1 MNNNCGIF
9 VTLNPAGEDYGGR
22 QNLPGNLQALFRPI
36 VMQQPEPKEIA
47 RVLLFVE
54 GFKSADRIGSRM
66 VELFSLAG

>member
-1 MNNNCGIF
+1 M
-9 VTLNPAGEDYGGR
+9 NPAGEDYGGR

-54 GFKSADRIGSRM
+54 GFKNADRIGSRM
-66 VELFSLAG
+66 VELFSLAR